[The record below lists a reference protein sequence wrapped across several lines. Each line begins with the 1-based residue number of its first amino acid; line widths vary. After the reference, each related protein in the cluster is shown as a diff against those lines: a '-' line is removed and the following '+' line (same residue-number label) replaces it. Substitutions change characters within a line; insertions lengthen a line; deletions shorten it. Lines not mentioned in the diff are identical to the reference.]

1 MQFET
6 SLNYLLRGV
15 LAVVGAFI
23 IFLGLNVGLG
33 GIQTLGWQ
41 GGAVDFLTVT
51 SAAVFDVR
59 DSHVRFNGGVWLAL
73 GLLMLAGSFA
83 FQRLRSVLV
92 ALTFM
97 IFVGGIARLSGG
109 DLTPLLSSDIAPSFL
124 FEIIIAPLL
133 GVWITKAERPLGP
146 TTQQA

>member
-6 SLNYLLRGV
+6 SPNHVLRGV

-41 GGAVDFLTVT
+41 GGTADFLTVT
-51 SAAVFDVR
+51 NAPVFDVR
-59 DSHVRFNGGVWLAL
+59 DSHVRFIGGVWLAL

-92 ALTFM
+92 ALSFM

-109 DLTPLLSSDIAPSFL
+109 DLALLLSAEIAPSFL
-124 FEIIIAPLL
+124 FEIIIVPLL
-133 GVWITKAERPLGP
+133 GWWFTKAERPLGP
-146 TTQQA
+146 KTQRA

>member
-6 SLNYLLRGV
+6 SLNYLLRGA

-109 DLTPLLSSDIAPSFL
+109 DLTLLLSSDIAPSFL

-133 GVWITKAERPLGP
+133 GVWITKAERPALP
-146 TTQQA
+146 D

>member
-6 SLNYLLRGV
+6 SRNYLLRGV
-15 LAVVGAFI
+15 LAVVGTFI
-23 IFLGLNVGLG
+23 IFLGLNIGLG

-51 SAAVFDVR
+51 NAAIFDVR
-59 DSHVRFNGGVWLAL
+59 DSHVRFIGGVWLAL

-97 IFVGGIARLSGG
+97 IFVGGIARLTGG
-109 DLTPLLSSDIAPSFL
+109 DLTLLLSSDIAPSFL
-124 FEIIIAPLL
+124 FEIIIVPLL
-133 GVWITKAERPLGP
+133 GVWFTKAERPLGP
-146 TTQQA
+146 TT

>member
-6 SLNYLLRGV
+6 SPNYLLRGL
-15 LAVVGAFI
+15 LAVVGTFI

-41 GGAVDFLTVT
+41 GGAADFLIVT
-51 SAAVFDVR
+51 NAAVFDVR
-59 DSHVRFNGGVWLAL
+59 DSHVRFIGGVWLAL

-92 ALTFM
+92 AVAFM
-97 IFVGGIARLSGG
+97 IFIGGIARLSGG
-109 DLTPLLSSDIAPSFL
+109 DLTLLLSPDIAPSFL
-124 FEIIIAPLL
+124 FEIIIVPLL
-133 GVWITKAERPLGP
+133 GVWFTKAERP
-146 TTQQA
+146 

>member
-1 MQFET
+1 MQFEPNP
-6 SLNYLLRGV
+6 NYLLRGV
-15 LAVVGAFI
+15 LVVIGAFI

-33 GIQTLGWQ
+33 GIKTLGWQ

-51 SAAVFDVR
+51 NAPVFGVR
-59 DSHVRFNGGVWLAL
+59 DSHVRFIGGVWLAL

-92 ALTFM
+92 AAVFM

-109 DLTPLLSSDIAPSFL
+109 DLSLLLSADIAPSFL
-124 FEIIIAPLL
+124 FEIIIVPLL
-133 GVWITKAERPLGP
+133 GVWFTKAERPLGP
-146 TTQQA
+146 TTQRA